1 VDDRRVGR
9 LIRAAR
15 HRHGWRQVDVEA
27 ACGVDQTSV
36 SLIERGH
43 LRSFTLDTLTRVA
56 EAVGVRLELQPRLT
70 AAEVACLLD
79 AGHARLVEQVVALL
93 QRAGWEV
100 HVEFTFSHDGER
112 GSVDVLAWRAAT
124 RTLLIVEVK
133 TRLLDV
139 QELLATLDRKC
150 RLVPR
155 LISSEGPWRP
165 VSVGRLL
172 VVEESSVARR
182 IVTAHA
188 ATFGVALPA
197 RSRSVRVWITAPA
210 GDLAGLWFVSGTNGG
225 RTDRRRPGRRGGA

>member
-1 VDDRRVGR
+1 MDDRRVGR

-70 AAEVACLLD
+70 AAEVA
-79 AGHARLVEQVVALL
+79 
-93 QRAGWEV
+93 
-100 HVEFTFSHDGER
+100 
-112 GSVDVLAWRAAT
+112 
-124 RTLLIVEVK
+124 
-133 TRLLDV
+133 RLLDV

-172 VVEESSVARR
+172 IVEESSVARR

-197 RSRSVRVWITAPA
+197 RSRSVRAWITAPA